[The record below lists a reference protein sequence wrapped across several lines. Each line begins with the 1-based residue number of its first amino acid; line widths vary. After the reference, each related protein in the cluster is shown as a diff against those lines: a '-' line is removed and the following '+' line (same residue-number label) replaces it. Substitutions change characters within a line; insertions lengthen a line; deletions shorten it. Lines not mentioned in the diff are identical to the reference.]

1 MLQGR
6 GVGGRPTADMVSLV
20 NGSTARRGV
29 SNSSVA
35 LERLRAL
42 LDAEGD
48 RAEWRLP
55 TEREL
60 AARIGVGRRAV
71 RRALEVLEAEGR
83 IWRRQGKGTF
93 VGERPAVQPHLI
105 ASVADRISPL
115 EVMEARLQ
123 IEPGLARLAAER
135 ASKETIAALERIA
148 RQTANTGDGDARELW
163 DSSFHRR
170 IAEAAGNGLLLALFD
185 VVDRIR
191 QAPSWRRLRE
201 AARTEA
207 RQHEYVAQHAAI
219 VAAIGRHDGA
229 GAEIAMRRHLLTLKA
244 NLEVLMAGEAPHG
257 KPIAAGDRADQLAA
271 EMQDGRGL

>member
-6 GVGGRPTADMVSLV
+6 GVGETPTADAASLAD
-20 NGSTARRGV
+20 GSPARRGV

-71 RRALEVLEAEGR
+71 RRALEVLEVEGR

-93 VGERPAVQPHLI
+93 VGSRPAVQPHLI

-123 IEPGLARLAAER
+123 IEPGLASLAAVR
-135 ASKETIAALERIA
+135 ASDETVAALERIA
-148 RQTANTGDGDARELW
+148 RQTAGTGDGDARELW
-163 DSSFHRR
+163 DSALHRR

-219 VAAIGRHDGA
+219 VAAIGRHDA
-229 GAEIAMRRHLLTLKA
+229 ADAEIAMRRHLLALKA
-244 NLEVLMAGEAPHG
+244 NLEVLTVREAPYG
-257 KPIAAGDRADQLAA
+257 KPVAAGDRSDRLAI
-271 EMQDGRGL
+271 EMQDGRGH